1 MTTAIVV
8 KGYPRLSETFIA
20 QEILGLQRLGQR
32 QLIIS
37 LRRPYDDAVHDLNR
51 AITAPVVYLPEYLHE
66 EPARLARA
74 RLWARRQPGYA
85 AAYAAFRADLRRDPT
100 RNRWRRFG
108 QACVLANELP
118 ADVDFLYVHYL
129 HTPASVARYAA
140 LIRGLPY
147 AVSAHAKDIWT
158 TPAWE
163 LTEKLAGARWVVTC
177 TRANR
182 DYLARLADDP
192 EKVALVHHGL
202 DTARFPA
209 PPPRPPRDGRAPAA
223 PVRLLSVG
231 RAVDKKGFDV
241 LLDALALLPADLAWR
256 LDHVGKGERLA
267 ALRQQACRLGLAGR
281 ITWHGA
287 QTQDRVIALLARADL
302 FVLAARPTADGDR
315 DGLPNVLMEAQAMG
329 LACLAS
335 DFSAIPE
342 LIVDGETGHLVPPGD
357 AEALAAALHQLITDP
372 AERERLG
379 EAGYRRLTKEF
390 AFEAALAPLARRFG
404 LG

>member
-1 MTTAIVV
+1 MTTAILV

-20 QEILGLQRLGQR
+20 QEILGLQRLGQS
-32 QLIIS
+32 QLIVS
-37 LRRPYDDAVHDLNR
+37 LRRPHDDAVHDLNR

-66 EPARLARA
+66 EPARVARA
-74 RLWARRQPGYA
+74 RDWARRQPGYA
-85 AAYAAFRADLRRDPT
+85 AAYAAFRADLRRDAT

-118 ADVDFLYVHYL
+118 GDVDFLYVHYL

-140 LIRGLPY
+140 LIRGLPF

-163 LTEKLAGARWVVTC
+163 LAEKLAAARWVVTC

-182 DYLARLADDP
+182 DHLAALADDP
-192 EKVALVHHGL
+192 GKVALVYHGL
-202 DTARFPA
+202 DTTRFP
-209 PPPRPPRDGRAPAA
+209 PPPARPPRDGWDPAA

-231 RAVDKKGFDV
+231 RAVDKKGFDI
-241 LLDALALLPADLAWR
+241 LLDALALLPPDLAWT
-256 LDHVGKGERLA
+256 LDHAGGGERLA
-267 ALRQQACRLGLAGR
+267 ALRRQACRLGLAGR

-287 QTQDRVIALLARADL
+287 LTQDREIALLARADL
-302 FVLAARPTADGDR
+302 FVLAARPTPEGDR
-315 DGLPNVLMEAQAMG
+315 DGLPNVLMEAHALG

-342 LIVDGETGHLVPPGD
+342 LIEDGATGHLVPPGD
-357 AEALAAALHQLITDP
+357 AEALAAALHQLVTDP
-372 AERERLG
+372 IERDRLGRAGHARLRER
-379 EAGYRRLTKEF
+379 F
-390 AFEAALAPLARRFG
+390 AFDGALAPLARRFG